1 MIEPSKPISRKSR
14 RPTPLQLVLTVQ
26 YYGLKATQYFS
37 NYSKEGV
44 TRLKK
49 DLELLKFPLP
59 KFDNVSFVSHG
70 VMKAVWIDPNHVCMA
85 ILDIAYINFC
95 IDNPSEFGGFGT

>member
-1 MIEPSKPISRKSR
+1 MEPTKPISRKSR
-14 RPTPLQLVLTVQ
+14 RLPPPGLVLIVQ

-37 NYSKEGV
+37 NFSPDGV

-59 KFDNVSFVSHG
+59 KSDNVSFVSHG
-70 VMKAVWIDPNHVCMA
+70 VMKAVWTDPNDVRMHF
-85 ILDIAYINFC
+85 DWS
-95 IDNPSEFGGFGT
+95 P